1 MPMSGQGGARRAP
14 AAAGRGRSG
23 GGIPCEQCPNPR
35 ACREAGQCMLKAGP
49 GMKRGGK
56 ATAKKSG
63 TKKSG
68 SGYGRGMARGGKA
81 TSRSTTARKTTTRK
95 PASRKR

>member
-23 GGIPCEQCPNPR
+23 GGIPCAQCPNPR
-35 ACREAGQCMLKAGP
+35 ECKAAGQCMLKAGP

-56 ATAKKSG
+56 VTAKKAGAKKSG
-63 TKKSG
+63 S
-68 SGYGRGMARGGKA
+68 SYGKGMKRGGKVSA
-81 TSRSTTARKTTTRK
+81 CKTTAKK
-95 PASRKR
+95 PAARKR